1 MKIVAIIPI
10 KKKSKRIKGKNF
22 VKVNR
27 KPLFAYLL
35 EKVKKCDFDEI
46 YVDSD
51 SQEIR
56 NYCKKNNLF
65 FVDRIQKLAKDNANG
80 NDLLNYHAKI
90 IKADLYFQLFITS
103 PLLKIKTINNCIKKL
118 KNSKIH
124 DSILT
129 VQHLHT
135 WFWFNNRPINYNP
148 KILPRS
154 QDAKPV
160 IVETTGLY
168 GIKNKSLKKRKC
180 RIGQKPF
187 FYKLSAE
194 ESLDI
199 DNKNDLDYFKYFIRK
214 TSKNTKAI

>member
-1 MKIVAIIPI
+1 MSKIIAVIPI
-10 KKKSKRIKGKNF
+10 KKNSKRVKGKNF
-22 VKVNR
+22 KKINK
-27 KPLFAYLL
+27 KPLFSYLL
-35 EKVKKCDFDEI
+35 EKVKRCDFDEI

-56 NYCKKNNLF
+56 NYCEKNNLF
-65 FVDRIQKLAKDNANG
+65 FINRLPKLAKDNANG

-90 IKADLYFQLFITS
+90 IKADIYFQLFITA

-118 KNSKIH
+118 KNSKTH

-129 VQHLHT
+129 VQELHT
-135 WFWFNNRPINYNP
+135 WFWFNKKPVNYNP

-160 IVETTGLY
+160 IVETTALY
-168 GIKNKSLKKRKC
+168 GIKNKSLNKRKC
-180 RIGQKPF
+180 RIGKKPF
-187 FYKLSAE
+187 FYKLNAK

-199 DNKNDLDYFKYFIRK
+199 DNKADLDYFKYLIGK
-214 TSKNTKAI
+214 DS